1 MEIGKSQ
8 RRWAAAAA
16 AVTVLVAG
24 GAAYATGLVS
34 DAQINACAKKSS
46 GALRL
51 KGSGGCRPSERAVSW
66 AVTGPQGP
74 AGPAGA
80 QGAQGPAGA
89 QGAQGPAGAQ
99 GAQGPAGPTG
109 PQGATGATGAAGPP
123 GPSYS
128 LSLSYPS
135 ATFQNPAADQY
146 GHSGLDRGEVAC
158 GSGKKVLGGGLVT
171 DPGAQFVKGSYPSD
185 GTGSFAAGQVGWT
198 GSVLNQGTLNRQ
210 FVVYAVCVTP

>member
-1 MEIGKSQ
+1 MDGSKSQ
-8 RRWAAAAA
+8 RRWVVAAA

-34 DAQINACAKKSS
+34 NAQINACAKKSS

-51 KGSGGCRPSERAVSW
+51 KGSGSCRPSERAVAW
-66 AVTGPQGP
+66 AVTGPRGPAGP

-80 QGAQGPAGA
+80 QGAQGPAG
-89 QGAQGPAGAQ
+89 Q
-99 GAQGPAGPTG
+99 TG
-109 PQGATGATGAAGPP
+109 PPGSTGATGAAGPP

-135 ATFQNPAADQY
+135 ATVQNPAADQY
-146 GHSGLDRGEVAC
+146 GHSGLDSGEVAC
-158 GSGKKVLGGGLVT
+158 GSGKKVLGGGVRT
-171 DPGAQFVKGSYPSD
+171 DSGVQYVNDSYPSD
-185 GTGSFAAGQVGWT
+185 GSGSFAAGQAGWT
-198 GSVLNQGTLNRQ
+198 GTVVNQGTLNHQ

>member
-1 MEIGKSQ
+1 MDGSKRHRGWVLTGTVI
-8 RRWAAAAA
+8 
-16 AVTVLVAG
+16 TVLVAV

-34 DAQINACAKKSS
+34 NAQISACAKKSS

-51 KGSGGCRPSERAVSW
+51 KGSGDCHPSERAVAW

-80 QGAQGPAGA
+80 QGAQGPAG
-89 QGAQGPAGAQ
+89 
-99 GAQGPAGPTG
+99 PAGPAG
-109 PQGATGATGAAGPP
+109 PQGATGATGAA

-146 GHSGLDRGEVAC
+146 GHTGLDSGEAAC
-158 GSGKKVLGGGLVT
+158 GSGKKVLGGGVRT
-171 DPGAQFVKGSYPSD
+171 ESGVQYVNDSYPSD
-185 GTGSFAAGQVGWT
+185 GSGSFAPGQAGWT
-198 GSVLNQGTLNRQ
+198 GTVGNGGTLNHQ
-210 FVVYAVCVTP
+210 FVVYAICVTP